1 MQRKSKSNLLKE
13 LKTKEE
19 ILKARIAN
27 LEIRQRKE
35 EDRILTRKKILI
47 GAHILEKIKNDES
60 AQAILTQELDQFL
73 IRPYDRKLFDL
84 PMRE

>member
-1 MQRKSKSNLLKE
+1 MQRKNKSDLLKE

-27 LEIRQRKE
+27 LEARQRKE

-47 GAHILEKIKNDES
+47 GAHILDKIKNDE
-60 AQAILTQELDQFL
+60 AARRLLTQELNHFL
-73 IRPYDRKLFDL
+73 TRAIDRKLFDL
-84 PMRE
+84 P